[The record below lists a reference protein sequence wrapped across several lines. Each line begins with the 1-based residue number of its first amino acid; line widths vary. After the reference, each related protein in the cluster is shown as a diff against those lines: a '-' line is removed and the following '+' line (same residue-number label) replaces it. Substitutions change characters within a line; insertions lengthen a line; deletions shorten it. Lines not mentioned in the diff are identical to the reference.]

1 MTDRQPQKDKTV
13 TQEFLEARKRYA
25 VDKYNDL
32 PQEERKAIDMWLD
45 ALQAKYDKHHLKPR
59 PSIEYRIDLLLLIGT
74 VLNERG

>member
-1 MTDRQPQKDKTV
+1 MTDKQCQKDKTV

-32 PQEERKAIDMWLD
+32 SLEERAGVDNWLD
-45 ALQAKYDKHHLKPR
+45 ALLAKYDKHHLKPK